1 MEDFAFSLVEA
12 ELRFFWPFSQEVKV
26 CLDLMV
32 VVLRENSVE
41 DLGVVSKYLHCASD
55 HIWDVIYEND
65 EQYQP
70 QDTPLGDST

>member
-1 MEDFAFSLVEA
+1 M
-12 ELRFFWPFSQEVKV
+12 
-26 CLDLMV
+26 